1 MTSSRT
7 CFLLAAVLLAA
18 TARAYPPAPDHV
30 LYGTVRDE
38 LGVPLAAGT
47 ATVIVSTAAGE
58 IARTPIARGTEPG
71 ANYQVRL
78 PVDLGSMGAV
88 YKPTALLPTSPF
100 TIRVLMNGVP
110 YLPIEISRAGPVL
123 GQPGKRTR
131 LDLTLGVDSDNDGL
145 PDAWERT
152 LIERDPSGR
161 LRTLA
166 DVKPGDDLDGDG
178 LTNLQEYLIGTYALD
193 RLDGLSLEIL
203 AVENGRARLR
213 FTTVP
218 GRTYTVRSSTNL
230 NDWNVQSFALAA
242 AGEVNQ
248 SAYSGRE
255 VTSMEIWAPL
265 PSEGTAFFRL
275 YAE

>member
-1 MTSSRT
+1 MTFSRT
-7 CFLLAAVLLAA
+7 CFLLAAVLLGA

-38 LGVPLAAGT
+38 LGRPLAVGSAV
-47 ATVIVSTAAGE
+47 VIVSTAAGE
-58 IARTPIARGTEPG
+58 IARTPIARGAEAD
-71 ANYQVRL
+71 ANYLVRL
-78 PVDLGSMGAV
+78 PMDLGSLGAV

-100 TIRVLMNGVP
+100 TIRVSMGGVVF
-110 YLPIEISRAGPVL
+110 LPIEVSRVGPTL

-131 LDLTLGVDSDNDGL
+131 LDLTLGVDSDNDGI
-145 PDAWERT
+145 PDAWERS
-152 LIERDPSGR
+152 LIERDSSGR

-166 DVKPGDDLDGDG
+166 DIKPGDDLDGDG

-193 RLDGLSLEIL
+193 RVDGLALEVL

-218 GRTYTVRSSTNL
+218 GRVYTLRSSANL
-230 NDWNVQSFALAA
+230 NEWSPQTFALAA
-242 AGEVNQ
+242 AGDVNQ
-248 SAYSGRE
+248 PSYSGRE
-255 VTSMEIWAPL
+255 VTVLEVWVPL
-265 PSEGTAFFRL
+265 PVGGTAFFKL

>member
-7 CFLLAAVLLAA
+7 CLFFTAVLLGA
-18 TARAYPPAPDHV
+18 TAQAYPPAPDHV

-38 LGVPLAAGT
+38 LGRPLAAGT
-47 ATVIVSTAAGE
+47 ANVIVSTAAGE
-58 IARTPIARGTEPG
+58 IARTPIAWGSESG
-71 ANYQVRL
+71 ANYHVRL
-78 PVDLGSMGAV
+78 PVDLGSLGTV

-100 TIRVLMNGVP
+100 TIRVVMGGVS
-110 YLPIEISRAGPVL
+110 YLPIEVSRVGPTL

-145 PDAWERT
+145 PDAWERA
-152 LIERDPSGR
+152 LIERDTTGR

-193 RLDGLSLEIL
+193 RLDGLALEVL

-218 GRTYTVRSSTNL
+218 GRVYTLRSSANL
-230 NDWNVQSFALAA
+230 NEWSPQVFALSV
-242 AGEVNQ
+242 AGDGNQ
-248 SAYSGRE
+248 RSYSGRE
-255 VTSMEIWAPL
+255 VTLVEVWAPL
-265 PSEGTAFFRL
+265 PIGGTGFFKL
-275 YAE
+275 YVE

>member
-1 MTSSRT
+1 MTFSRT
-7 CFLLAAVLLAA
+7 CLLLTAVLLGA

-38 LGVPLAAGT
+38 LGRPLAVGSAV
-47 ATVIVSTAAGE
+47 VIVSHAAGE
-58 IARTPIARGTEPG
+58 IARTQIAPGTEVG
-71 ANYQVRL
+71 VNYQVRL
-78 PVDLGSMGAV
+78 PVDLGSVGAV

-100 TIRVLMNGVP
+100 TIRVLRGGVV
-110 YLPIEISRAGPVL
+110 YLPIEVARVGPTL
-123 GQPGKRTR
+123 GEPGKRTR

-145 PDAWERT
+145 PDAWERA
-152 LIERDPSGR
+152 LIDRDTTGR
-161 LRTLA
+161 VRTLA
-166 DVKPGDDLDGDG
+166 DVKAGDDLDGDG

-193 RLDGLSLEIL
+193 RLDGLALEVL

-218 GRTYTVRSSTNL
+218 GRVYRLRSSANL
-230 NDWNVQSFALAA
+230 NEWSPQTFALSA

-248 SAYSGRE
+248 PSYSGRE
-255 VTSMEIWAPL
+255 VTVLEVWVPL
-265 PSEGTAFFRL
+265 PVGGTAFFRL

>member
-1 MTSSRT
+1 MTFSRP
-7 CFLLAAVLLAA
+7 CFLLAAVLLGA

-38 LGVPLAAGT
+38 LGRPLAAG
-47 ATVIVSTAAGE
+47 AAVVIVSSAAGE

-78 PVDLGSMGAV
+78 PVDLGSMGVA

-100 TIRVLMNGVP
+100 TIRVLMGGVV
-110 YLPIEISRAGPVL
+110 YLPIEVSRVGPTL
-123 GQPGKRTR
+123 GQPGKRTH
-131 LDLTLGVDSDNDGL
+131 LDLTLGVDSDNDGI
-145 PDAWERT
+145 PDAWERA
-152 LIERDPSGR
+152 LIERDSSGR

-166 DVKPGDDLDGDG
+166 DIKPGDDLDGDG

-193 RLDGLSLEIL
+193 RVDGLALEVL
-203 AVENGRARLR
+203 AVENSRARLR

-218 GRTYTVRSSTNL
+218 GRVYTLRSSTNL
-230 NDWNVQSFALAA
+230 NEWSPQTFALSA
-242 AGEVNQ
+242 AGDVNQ
-248 SAYSGRE
+248 PSYSGRE
-255 VTSMEIWAPL
+255 VTVFEVWVPL
-265 PSEGTAFFRL
+265 PVGGTAFFRL

>member
-1 MTSSRT
+1 MTFSRP
-7 CFLLAAVLLAA
+7 CFLLAAVLLGA

-38 LGVPLAAGT
+38 LGRPLAAGS
-47 ATVIVSTAAGE
+47 AVVIVSTAAGE

-78 PVDLGSMGAV
+78 PVDLGSMGVA

-100 TIRVLMNGVP
+100 TIRVLMGGVV
-110 YLPIEISRAGPVL
+110 YLPIEVSRVGPTL
-123 GQPGKRTR
+123 GQPGKRTH
-131 LDLTLGVDSDNDGL
+131 LDLTLGVDSDNDGI
-145 PDAWERT
+145 PDAWERA
-152 LIERDPSGR
+152 LIERDSSGR

-166 DVKPGDDLDGDG
+166 DIKPGDDLDGDG

-193 RLDGLSLEIL
+193 RVDGLALEVL
-203 AVENGRARLR
+203 AVENSRARLR

-218 GRTYTVRSSTNL
+218 GRVYTLRSSTNL
-230 NDWNVQSFALAA
+230 NEWSPQTFALSA
-242 AGEVNQ
+242 AGDVNQ
-248 SAYSGRE
+248 PSYSGRE
-255 VTSMEIWAPL
+255 VTVFEVWVPL
-265 PSEGTAFFRL
+265 PVGGTAFFRL

>member
-1 MTSSRT
+1 MTFSRP
-7 CFLLAAVLLAA
+7 CFLLAAVLLGA

-38 LGVPLAAGT
+38 LGRPLAAGS
-47 ATVIVSTAAGE
+47 AVVIVSTAAGE

-78 PVDLGSMGAV
+78 PVDLGSMGVA

-100 TIRVLMNGVP
+100 TIRVLMGGVV
-110 YLPIEISRAGPVL
+110 YLPIEVSRVGPTL
-123 GQPGKRTR
+123 GQPGKRTH
-131 LDLTLGVDSDNDGL
+131 LDLTLGVDSDNDGI
-145 PDAWERT
+145 PDAWERA
-152 LIERDPSGR
+152 LIERDSSGR

-193 RLDGLSLEIL
+193 RVDGLALEVL
-203 AVENGRARLR
+203 AVENSRARLR

-218 GRTYTVRSSTNL
+218 GRVYTLRSSTNL
-230 NDWNVQSFALAA
+230 NEWSPQPFALSAA
-242 AGEVNQ
+242 ADVNQ
-248 SAYSGRE
+248 PSYSGRE
-255 VTSMEIWAPL
+255 VTVLEVWVPL
-265 PSEGTAFFRL
+265 PVGGTAFFRL

>member
-1 MTSSRT
+1 MTFSRT
-7 CFLLAAVLLAA
+7 CFLLAAVLLGA

-38 LGVPLAAGT
+38 LGRPLAVGSAV
-47 ATVIVSTAAGE
+47 VIVSTAASE
-58 IARTPIARGTEPG
+58 IARTPIARGAEAD
-71 ANYQVRL
+71 ANYLVRL
-78 PVDLGSMGAV
+78 PMDLGSLGAV

-100 TIRVLMNGVP
+100 TIRVSMGGVVF
-110 YLPIEISRAGPVL
+110 LPIEVSRVGPTL

-131 LDLTLGVDSDNDGL
+131 LDLTLGVDSDTDGI
-145 PDAWERT
+145 PDAWERS
-152 LIERDPSGR
+152 LIERESSGR

-166 DVKPGDDLDGDG
+166 DIKPGDDLDGDG

-193 RLDGLSLEIL
+193 RVDGLALEVL

-218 GRTYTVRSSTNL
+218 GRVYTLRSSANL
-230 NDWNVQSFALAA
+230 NEWSPQTFALAA
-242 AGEVNQ
+242 AGDVNQ
-248 SAYSGRE
+248 PSYSGRE
-255 VTSMEIWAPL
+255 VTVLEVWVPL
-265 PSEGTAFFRL
+265 PVGGTAFFKL

>member
-1 MTSSRT
+1 MTFSRP
-7 CFLLAAVLLAA
+7 CFLLAAVLLGA

-38 LGVPLAAGT
+38 LGRPLAAG
-47 ATVIVSTAAGE
+47 AAVVIVSSAAGE

-78 PVDLGSMGAV
+78 PVDLGSMGVA

-100 TIRVLMNGVP
+100 TIRVLMGGVV
-110 YLPIEISRAGPVL
+110 YLPIEVSRVGPTL
-123 GQPGKRTR
+123 GQPGKRTH
-131 LDLTLGVDSDNDGL
+131 LDLTLGVDSDNDGI
-145 PDAWERT
+145 PDAWERA
-152 LIERDPSGR
+152 LIERDSSGR

-166 DVKPGDDLDGDG
+166 DIKPGDDLDGDA

-193 RLDGLSLEIL
+193 RVDGLALEVL
-203 AVENGRARLR
+203 AVENSRARLR

-218 GRTYTVRSSTNL
+218 GRVYTLRSSTNL
-230 NDWNVQSFALAA
+230 NEWSPQTFALSA
-242 AGEVNQ
+242 AGDVNQ
-248 SAYSGRE
+248 PSYSGRE
-255 VTSMEIWAPL
+255 VTVFEVWVPL
-265 PSEGTAFFRL
+265 PVGGTAFFRL

>member
-1 MTSSRT
+1 MTFSRP
-7 CFLLAAVLLAA
+7 CFLLAAVLLGA

-38 LGVPLAAGT
+38 LGRPLAAG
-47 ATVIVSTAAGE
+47 AAVVIVSSAAGE

-78 PVDLGSMGAV
+78 PVDLGSMGVA

-100 TIRVLMNGVP
+100 TIRVLMGGVV
-110 YLPIEISRAGPVL
+110 YLPIEVSRVGPTL
-123 GQPGKRTR
+123 GQPGKRTHF
-131 LDLTLGVDSDNDGL
+131 DLTLGVDSDNDGI
-145 PDAWERT
+145 PDAWERA
-152 LIERDPSGR
+152 LIERDSSGR

-166 DVKPGDDLDGDG
+166 DIKPGDDLDGDG

-193 RLDGLSLEIL
+193 RVDGLALEVL
-203 AVENGRARLR
+203 AVENSRARLR

-218 GRTYTVRSSTNL
+218 GRVYTLRSSTNL
-230 NDWNVQSFALAA
+230 NEWSPQTFALSA
-242 AGEVNQ
+242 AGDVNQ
-248 SAYSGRE
+248 PSYSGRE
-255 VTSMEIWAPL
+255 VTVFEVWVPL
-265 PSEGTAFFRL
+265 PVGGTAFFRL

>member
-7 CFLLAAVLLAA
+7 CLILAAVLLGA
-18 TARAYPPAPDHV
+18 TAQAYPPAPDHV

-38 LGVPLAAGT
+38 LGRPLAAGT

-58 IARTPIARGTEPG
+58 IARTPIARGPESG

-78 PVDLGSMGAV
+78 PMDLGSLGAV

-100 TIRVLMNGVP
+100 TIRVAMGGLS
-110 YLPIEISRAGPVL
+110 YLPIEVSRVGPTI

-145 PDAWERT
+145 PDAWERA
-152 LIERDPSGR
+152 LLERDPSGR

-193 RLDGLSLEIL
+193 QLDGLALEVL

-213 FTTVP
+213 LTTVP
-218 GRTYTVRSSTNL
+218 GRVYTLRSSTNL
-230 NDWNVQSFALAA
+230 NDWSPQVFALSA
-242 AGEVNQ
+242 AGETNQ
-248 SAYSGRE
+248 VSYSGRE
-255 VTSMEIWAPL
+255 VTVVEVWAAL
-265 PSEGTAFFRL
+265 PVGGTAFFKL

>member
-1 MTSSRT
+1 MTSLRT
-7 CFLLAAVLLAA
+7 CFFLAAVLLGA
-18 TARAYPPAPDHV
+18 TARAYPPAPDHL

-38 LGVPLAAGT
+38 LGRVLAADT
-47 ATVIVSTAAGE
+47 AIVIVSTAAGE
-58 IARTPIARGTEPG
+58 IARTPIARKTELG

-78 PVDLGSMGAV
+78 PMDLGSMGAV

-100 TIRVLMNGVP
+100 TIRVVIGGVS
-110 YLPIEISRAGPVL
+110 YLPIEISRVGPVL

-145 PDAWERT
+145 PDAWERA
-152 LIERDPSGR
+152 LIERDPTGR

-193 RLDGLSLEIL
+193 QLDGLALEVL

-218 GRTYTVRSSTNL
+218 GRVYTVRSSTNL
-230 NDWNVQSFALAA
+230 NDWNVQGFALAA
-242 AGEVNQ
+242 AGDVNQ
-248 SAYSGRE
+248 TAYSGRE
-255 VTSMEIWAPL
+255 VTSIEIWAPL
-265 PSEGTAFFRL
+265 APEGTVFFRL

>member
-1 MTSSRT
+1 MTFSRP
-7 CFLLAAVLLAA
+7 CFLLAAVLLGA

-38 LGVPLAAGT
+38 LGRPLAAG
-47 ATVIVSTAAGE
+47 AAVVIVSSAAGE

-78 PVDLGSMGAV
+78 PVDLGSMGVA

-100 TIRVLMNGVP
+100 TIRVLMGGVV
-110 YLPIEISRAGPVL
+110 YLPIEVSRVGPTL
-123 GQPGKRTR
+123 GQPGKRTH
-131 LDLTLGVDSDNDGL
+131 LDLTLGVDSDNDGI
-145 PDAWERT
+145 PDAWERA
-152 LIERDPSGR
+152 LIERDSSGR

-166 DVKPGDDLDGDG
+166 DIKPGDDLDGDA

-193 RLDGLSLEIL
+193 RVDGLALEVL
-203 AVENGRARLR
+203 AVENSRARLR

-218 GRTYTVRSSTNL
+218 GRVYTLRSSTNL
-230 NDWNVQSFALAA
+230 NEWSPQTFALSA

-248 SAYSGRE
+248 PSYSGRE
-255 VTSMEIWAPL
+255 VTVFEVWVPL
-265 PSEGTAFFRL
+265 PVGGTAFFRL